1 MSEKLPDIEKIDR
14 IKEIQPKVTEE
25 LPQDGKFASLMNQPA
40 SNEVQNSPQQASPM
54 EMSAQ
59 NTKAVTSAP
68 PTINEI
74 QSQVQ
79 SVAGSLGDIK
89 NQLHTK
95 GLKLKQSD
103 KYLLRSKLSSATD
116 NIRSAAQN
124 SGAPVGP
131 APDLSQKHSPI
142 AKFLEMVTD
151 GQRQLA
157 SAANEINSLNASG
170 ESISAGKL
178 LLVQVKL
185 QKAQQELD
193 YSSTILGKSTEMIKT
208 LMNVQI

>member
-1 MSEKLPDIEKIDR
+1 MSEKLPDIDKIDR
-14 IKEIQPKVTEE
+14 VNEIQPKITEE
-25 LPQDGKFASLMNQPA
+25 MPQDGKFASLMNQPSENA
-40 SNEVQNSPQQASPM
+40 VSNNPSQPSPM
-54 EMSAQ
+54 ELSAQ
-59 NTKAVTSAP
+59 NTKAASAP
-68 PTINEI
+68 PTLSEV
-74 QSQVQ
+74 QSQFQ
-79 SVAGSLGDIK
+79 SVGSSLADIK

-103 KYLLRSKLSSATD
+103 KYLLRSKLASAND
-116 NIRSAAQN
+116 NIRSAVQN

-131 APDLSQKHSPI
+131 APDLSQKHNPI

-157 SAANEINSLNASG
+157 SAANEINTLNASG
-170 ESISAGKL
+170 DSISAGKL